1 MRKSPDQDVGDWRK
15 ENGKKRLKQLIERK
29 TGANRAEMRELM
41 ERYEREGG
49 RLDELEPPPRID

>member
-29 TGANRAEMRELM
+29 TGAGRAEMRELM